1 MENEKE
7 IKIVADDGI
16 VIDYQLIEADKINRQ
31 EVADIKSAI
40 ELLEQEVTEKN
51 AKIEELK
58 EKLAF
63 AEKVI
68 ALADEKKAQEVEPEV
83 AGIEIAQN

>member
-7 IKIVADDGI
+7 IKIVADDGTI
-16 VIDYQLIEADKINRQ
+16 IDYQVIESDKVNRQ

-40 ELLEQEVTEKN
+40 ELLEQEVAEKN

-68 ALADEKKAQEVEPEV
+68 ALADEQKAKEAEVVEAEV
-83 AGIEIAQN
+83 A

>member
-7 IKIVADDGI
+7 IKIVADDGV
-16 VIDYQLIEADKINRQ
+16 VINYQLIEADKVNRQ

-68 ALADEKKAQEVEPEV
+68 ALADEKKAQESEPEV
-83 AGIEIAQN
+83 AEIEVNEN

>member
-7 IKIVADDGI
+7 IKIVADDDI
-16 VIDYQLIEADKINRQ
+16 IITYQLVETDQVNRQ

-40 ELLEQEVTEKN
+40 ELLEQEITERN
-51 AKIEELK
+51 AKIETLK
-58 EKLAF
+58 EKLAL

-68 ALADEKKAQEVEPEV
+68 AIADEIKATKIAEQEQENAEV
-83 AGIEIAQN
+83 VA

>member
-7 IKIVADDGI
+7 IKIVADDGTI
-16 VIDYQLIEADKINRQ
+16 INYQVIESDKVNRQ

-40 ELLEQEVTEKN
+40 ELLEQEVAEKN

-68 ALADEKKAQEVEPEV
+68 ALADEQKAKEAEVVEAEV
-83 AGIEIAQN
+83 A

>member
-7 IKIVADDGI
+7 IKIVADDGVI
-16 VIDYQLIEADKINRQ
+16 IDYQVVESDKVNRQ
-31 EVADIKSAI
+31 EVADIKASI
-40 ELLEQEVTEKN
+40 EILEQEITERN

-68 ALADEKKAQEVEPEV
+68 ALADEKKANETEVVEAEV
-83 AGIEIAQN
+83 A